1 MEGWM
6 AIKRLKGISVHNC
19 KSWLASPK
27 SIEQAIRKDKLET
40 PGQEKSCRPQ
50 VRFASN
56 QQTIATAM
64 GRTSMFTSSKTT

>member
-6 AIKRLKGISVHNC
+6 AIKLLNGIGVHNC

-40 PGQEKSCRPQ
+40 LGQEKSCRPQ